1 MNYKKAII
9 AGLVGSIGV
18 AVLGLSFSFA
28 WYGTS
33 ENLYIDTLNIRVSG
47 TQELKIS
54 TSSELSTFKESVK
67 YKLGEEDNDLM
78 DVGQVRPVSSM
89 FKSNWLED
97 DLKTEP
103 EFYVYDTPGHQIGE
117 DVPPYQVA
125 NWGFYSQ
132 HLYLYS
138 SSTIYSTIDSE
149 TFQLTELEAAN
160 EEYATILMGYKG
172 YMDEYAVL
180 HPDWTREEIHADLV
194 EKLNRLKYCM
204 RISIYD
210 ISENKYYIIDPY
222 KGTTDVLLGGRLDV
236 LRSGYY
242 DSYRD
247 QTTNEMKEIIYG
259 ELEHREKAFYLEAL
273 DEDGPEPAE
282 YNSFSSRTKAGVRA
296 FDLDKS
302 LEDGLDIKKEDS
314 LNLGQVE
321 DKVLLSL
328 IAGIPKEIVFS
339 IYMEGWDLDC
349 TNVHMGGSF
358 SLGLEFKISEQIQ

>member
-1 MNYKKAII
+1 MNYKRSII

-54 TSSELSTFKESVK
+54 TSPELSTFKETVK

-78 DVGQVRPVSSM
+78 DVGQFRPVSSM

-117 DVPPYQVA
+117 DTPPYQKA

-138 SSTIYSTIDSE
+138 SSTIYSTVDSQ
-149 TFQLTELEAAN
+149 TFNLHELERAN
-160 EEYATILMGYKG
+160 EEYARALMNYKG
-172 YMDEYAVL
+172 YMDEYKTK
-180 HPDWTREEIHADLV
+180 HPDWTDEQIYADLV
-194 EKLNRLKYCM
+194 EQLNKLKYCM

-222 KGTTDVLLGGRLDV
+222 KGTSEVLLGGRLDV
-236 LRSGYY
+236 LRRGYY

-247 QTTNEMKEIIYG
+247 QTTNELKEIIYG
-259 ELEHREKAFYLEAL
+259 ELKHRENAVYLEAQA
-273 DEDGPEPAE
+273 EDSQEPAE
-282 YNSFSSRTKAGVRA
+282 YSSFDSKTKAGVRA
-296 FDLDKS
+296 FDLEAS
-302 LEDGLDIKKEDS
+302 LENGLDIKKEDS

-321 DKVLLSL
+321 DNIIISL
-328 IAGIPKEIVFS
+328 IAGVPKEIVFS

-358 SLGLEFKISEQIQ
+358 SLDLEFKISEEIQ